1 MPKKL
6 IITENQFKQLLQ
18 EELCIS
24 EIVANTTISVYNMIE
39 ESAKTKTDKETNE
52 HFSKWN
58 FPVNFD
64 FFGSKID
71 CSVTCYN
78 YFSKEYF
85 EYSQI
90 TSDGWSVCLS
100 NKLFFMG
107 ITVPMVSG
115 QISRQEVMDTIQ
127 HELSHIYEQKM
138 MGNAYSNNDAYSLLK
153 TNMGSLNELIS
164 KTAKLIYGCI
174 KSEQSG
180 FVNGLYAYLMSQP
193 EIFSMETLK
202 KSDCWKLY
210 EDMISIYNQ
219 FSDNPE
225 FVKELKK
232 YKMNLTKIEK
242 LINNFINKIGK
253 VVVKVKQDKFKKQ
266 GFREKI

>member
-6 IITENQFKQLLQ
+6 IISENQFKELLQ

-24 EIVANTTISVYNMIE
+24 ETVANISVSVYNMIE
-39 ESAKTKTDKETNE
+39 ESAKTKTNKETNE
-52 HFSKWN
+52 YFSKWN
-58 FPVNFD
+58 FPINFD

-90 TSDGWSVCLS
+90 ISDGWSVYLS

-107 ITVPMVSG
+107 ITVPMISG
-115 QISRQEVMDTIQ
+115 QISKQEVMDTIQ

-138 MGNAYSNNDAYSLLK
+138 IGKAYSNNDVYSLLK
-153 TNMGSLNELIS
+153 TNMCSLNELTS

-180 FVNGLYAYLMSQP
+180 FVNGLYSYLMSQP
-193 EIFSMETLK
+193 EIFSIETLK
-202 KSDCWKLY
+202 KSECWKLY
-210 EDMISIYNQ
+210 EEMISTYKQ

-225 FVKELKK
+225 FIKELKK
-232 YKMNLTKIEK
+232 YKMNLIKIEK
-242 LINNFINKIGK
+242 SINNFITKIGK
-253 VVVKVKQDKFKKQ
+253 VVIKVQQDKYKKQ
-266 GFREKI
+266 GWKN